1 MMITLK
7 FKFSSSLPESFDT
20 FFFQQQEL
28 DIYGYVFRN
37 EFAHERSKCSF
48 FFKLLKK
55 YIFLFNNIFN
65 VGG

>member
-7 FKFSSSLPESFDT
+7 FNFQGVYLNHSIH

-28 DIYGYVFRN
+28 DIYGYVSRN

-55 YIFLFNNIFN
+55 YIFFFNNIFN
-65 VGG
+65 VDG